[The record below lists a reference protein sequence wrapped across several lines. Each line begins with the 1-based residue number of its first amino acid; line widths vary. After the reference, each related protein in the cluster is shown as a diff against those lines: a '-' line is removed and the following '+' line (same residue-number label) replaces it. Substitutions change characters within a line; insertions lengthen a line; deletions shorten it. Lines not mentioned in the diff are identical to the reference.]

1 MVIRR
6 VILLF
11 LFIIL
16 FFFNEI
22 QAQDYWS
29 KADKEIL
36 LPQTFQEREDWHYL
50 SLDNDKLNA
59 LLVTKNTFTS
69 EAQENNISIE
79 LPNEKAIEET
89 FSLTPVAVLSPELAI
104 QFPRIKTYVGRS
116 KSRPDVS
123 VRISYTPQG
132 INAWMRFPDG
142 KNRFIQP
149 IDNNRNYLSYL
160 RSQKNTISSFEC
172 TTPLDQN
179 WTI

>member
-16 FFFNEI
+16 FLFNEI

-29 KADKEIL
+29 KADKEML
-36 LPQTFQEREDWHYL
+36 LLQPFQAREDWHYL

-59 LLVTKNTFTS
+59 SFTTKNISTS
-69 EAQENNISIE
+69 KVQENIILIE
-79 LPNEKAIEET
+79 LPNEKGIEET
-89 FSLTPVAVLSPELAI
+89 FLLTPVAVLSPELAR

-116 KSRPDVS
+116 KIRPDVS
-123 VRISYTPQG
+123 VRISYTPIG
-132 INAWMRFPDG
+132 INAWIRFPDG

-149 IDNNRNYLSYL
+149 IGNNRSYLSYL
-160 RSQKNTISSFEC
+160 RSVSYTHLTLPTI
-172 TTPLDQN
+172 
-179 WTI
+179 